1 MKMRKVIFVLL
12 SVMFC
17 VTATGQGVS
26 YSGFDV
32 VYLKNGSVLKGRIVE
47 MVPSRS
53 VTIATPDGSVV
64 YCDLADVSRFAR
76 ESKQGGRMGKQE
88 KRQVKKCLQTW
99 VRYNNGNVNTLPD
112 VYVMKGQEPEN
123 SSYRPPVVHNGQSAA
138 GQPAGTEK
146 SDGEQQSVRPV
157 QPSRPVQTTPS
168 KQYGLIRHPGL
179 QTSSKSGSSGRTGS
193 KTVSKQ
199 PAASSAPKSYGYM
212 VRQDRTTASKPSTP
226 SLESNA
232 ATVRP
237 PERTT
242 QGRTEESDRYEVT
255 PYRSPVPYG
264 EYRPSQHTG
273 TAGKSKQT
281 KKTAPTKSYDT
292 RKSATTSSQRPS
304 VQYGQTQ
311 RPQTTVVKRDT
322 DKPKPANTSGGYE
335 GRADISYGRSVMGN
349 TFNVAAVNLTNGY
362 RFNPYFYLGAG
373 VGIRSYHYQQN
384 IIYSPTYGD
393 FKFVNEFV
401 VPVFATVSVD
411 FTKTRLVPFLSV
423 NAGYGIPLGG
433 DEMGGVTVA
442 PSLGVAYRL
451 KKKVKLSLS
460 AVYMLDRCNLNDGM
474 LDPELYRTGFS
485 GSVSV
490 RFGVRF

>member
-17 VTATGQGVS
+17 VTAMGQGVS

-76 ESKQGGRMGKQE
+76 ESRPGGRMGKQE

-112 VYVMKGQEPEN
+112 LYVMGARDAADRPY
-123 SSYRPPVVHNGQSAA
+123 SPPVAHAE
-138 GQPAGTEK
+138 QPRAEHPADVAP
-146 SDGEQQSVRPV
+146 SPSVGST
-157 QPSRPVQTTPS
+157 PSR
-168 KQYGLIRHPGL
+168 QYGLIRQPGL
-179 QTSSKSGSSGRTGS
+179 QTSSKSGAKTSSGRSDAGSATKTTGHS
-193 KTVSKQ
+193 ARQSRPDTK
-199 PAASSAPKSYGYM
+199 SSPVPSH
-212 VRQDRTTASKPSTP
+212 QD
-226 SLESNA
+226 NA
-232 ATVRP
+232 VTVRP
-237 PERTT
+237 SGQVT
-242 QGRTEESDRYEVT
+242 QNRAEETERYEVS

-264 EYRPSQHTG
+264 EYRPSQQTG
-273 TAGKSKQT
+273 SGGKSKQP
-281 KKTAPTKSYDT
+281 KGKVSGPARVYDT
-292 RKSATTSSQRPS
+292 RKTSAASSQS
-304 VQYGQTQ
+304 AAVLHGQGNSRQATM
-311 RPQTTVVKRDT
+311 VKRQVD
-322 DKPKPANTSGGYE
+322 KPANTSRGYE

-349 TFNVAAVNLTNGY
+349 VFNVAAINLTNGY

-373 VGIRSYHYQQN
+373 VGVRSYHYQQN

-411 FTKTRLVPFLSV
+411 FTKTRLAPFLSV
-423 NAGYGIPLGG
+423 NAGYGIPFGG
-433 DEMGGVTVA
+433 NEMGGVTVA
-442 PSLGVAYRL
+442 PSIGVAYKL
-451 KKKVKLSLS
+451 KKKVRLSLS
-460 AVYMLDRCNLNDGM
+460 AVYMLDRCKLNDG
-474 LDPELYRTGFS
+474 LLEPELYRNGFS